1 MRYVQFNCFIELT
14 INSHTDLYKFGF
26 EEAVVSLS
34 FNLHTRQNCA
44 NFLISLCT
52 FLNFSLK
59 QQDDN
64 SLNSELSDLSR
75 IV

>member
-1 MRYVQFNCFIELT
+1 M
-14 INSHTDLYKFGF
+14 
-26 EEAVVSLS
+26 SLS

-64 SLNSELSDLSR
+64 SLNSELSDLSG